1 MLKQLRNDLKEAM
14 KNKDAITKSVIQGII
29 SAADEARIKTKY
41 ELTDTDIVDVIRKE
55 NKMYQEALVGAKAA
69 NRDDLIA
76 DAEAKIAVTEK
87 YLPVQASDED
97 LKILVTAA
105 IASKK
110 LDTSN
115 KGLMM
120 KELMPILKQV
130 TDGQTASRI
139 IQSFVK

>member
-41 ELTDTDIVDVIRKE
+41 ELTDADIVDVIRKE

-105 IASKK
+105 IVSKK

-120 KELMPILKQV
+120 KEIMPILKQI